1 MYDTK
6 MNRMTARVT
15 FGRDYRDRPAPEAEK
30 CPEGG
35 SKSTGP
41 RFETPADRAR
51 ARRWWKR

>member
-6 MNRMTARVT
+6 MNRMTSRVT
-15 FGRDYRDRPAPEAEK
+15 FGRDYRDRPAPETEK